1 MNPCLS
7 DEALLQCYMGEGAAA
22 ERTHLDGC
30 PACAGRYRALGADL
44 ALITQALEAAPPSR
58 RRTPAA
64 GWAGWRVAAS
74 GLALAA
80 AFTVGWSLHSSLL
93 TQTGGGARVVR
104 EQSIG
109 AKPPI
114 QLSAL
119 ESGVAKTGAPAP
131 GAYAA
136 YVQDAFG
143 TDLCSEP
150 DDPLEPG
157 CL

>member
-1 MNPCLS
+1 MKPCLS
-7 DEALLQCYMGEGAAA
+7 DEALLQCYTGEGAAA

-30 PACAGRYRALGADL
+30 PACARRYRALGADL
-44 ALITQALEAAPPSR
+44 ALITQALEAAPPR
-58 RRTPAA
+58 RRRAPAT
-64 GWAGWRVAAS
+64 GWAGWRVGAS

-93 TQTGGGARVVR
+93 TQGGGVRVVR

-109 AKPPI
+109 ASQPI

-119 ESGVAKTGAPAP
+119 EPGVAKTGAPAP

-143 TDLCSEP
+143 SDLCSEP